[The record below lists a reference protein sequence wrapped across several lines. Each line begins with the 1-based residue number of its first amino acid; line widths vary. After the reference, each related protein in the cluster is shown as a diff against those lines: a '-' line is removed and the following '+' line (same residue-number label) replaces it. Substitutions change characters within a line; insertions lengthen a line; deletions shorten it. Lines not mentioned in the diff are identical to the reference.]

1 MIGSA
6 TPPERYGRVAV
17 ALHWLIGAVLGA
29 QIAFGFLLDDIAP
42 RGSAWRGSVINL
54 HKSIGVTIGV
64 LVLLRLAWRLGHPPA
79 PAPWSRA
86 RRLAV
91 AAGHAALYACMVVLP
106 LSGYLASNFSRHG
119 VRWFGHPLAPWGP
132 DWPRVYDALSAVHD
146 ASALILVVLVAGH
159 VMLAVRHRPQGDT
172 AGLWR
177 MRQAPRSR
185 SSTDD
190 SGQRSPTGEAIGL

>member
-6 TPPERYGRVAV
+6 TRPERYGRVAV
-17 ALHWLIGAVLGA
+17 ALHWLIGAALGA

-54 HKSIGVTIGV
+54 HKSIGMTIGV

-91 AAGHAALYACMVVLP
+91 AGGHAALYACMVVLP

-119 VRWFGHPLAPWGP
+119 VRWFGHLLAPWGP
-132 DWPRVYDALSAVHD
+132 DWPRVYEALSAVHD
-146 ASALILVVLVAGH
+146 TGALILVVLVAGH
-159 VMLAVRHRPQGDT
+159 VLLALRHRPPGD
-172 AGLWR
+172 AASLWR
-177 MRQAPRSR
+177 MRQAAPARW
-185 SSTDD
+185 STDD
-190 SGQRSPTGEAIGL
+190 ARRRSPTDDPIRL